1 MAAPA
6 IDERF
11 DSTVVVGR
19 HLFTADDSDFAV
31 LVADIGDGDTVT
43 AAGPLRHLKPGTR
56 ARIAGLWSD
65 HPKYGPQVQ
74 AELGYELDP
83 DDDAGTRKYLLT
95 IRGIGKTRADALIE
109 RYGGALFDEVDR
121 DPEAA
126 FGALPGL
133 GARAAARAAASWRER
148 RAVRELYLL
157 LAPHGAG
164 WLSGPLRET
173 HGPGA
178 AALVRERPYL
188 LTEEHG
194 VGFKTADA
202 IARANGVAGDSP
214 ERSRAGVVHLLREA
228 ERRGHTYLTV
238 AALRSRAYDLVGE
251 LPEDLLH
258 GLAGDGTLVRED
270 DRLALAVVH
279 ATEQKVAL
287 KLTELARADAALGAP
302 QPSAADTALSEEQQA
317 AVTAAFSRL
326 LSVVTGGPG
335 TGKTTLVK
343 AIVDRAL
350 AAKASVALCAPTGR
364 AARRLEDA
372 TGHEA
377 ATIHRLVE
385 WLPGEGAVR
394 SAIHPIECDLLV
406 VDESSMLSLEVA
418 AMLLDAV
425 GAGTHVV
432 MIGDAD
438 QLPPVGAGKPFGDL
452 IESGRVPVARLT
464 HVFRQA
470 ARSLIVQ
477 AAHAIN
483 AGELPRTRA
492 GDGEVRDFFF
502 VERGSD
508 VQAAD
513 EIVTLASERLP
524 AHYGIDP
531 IRDVQVLSPVYRGA
545 VGVDALNERLRAAL
559 NPTGE
564 AALDGPL
571 RAGDKLVQ
579 TRNDYVTGLMNGQIV
594 IARGEDS
601 EGEDLLVTTDAGD
614 LVSVPAERTHSL
626 RPAYAIS
633 VHRSQGCEMPVV
645 VVPVHSSHRGMLSR
659 NLLYTGVTRARTAC
673 VLVGQRSA
681 VARAVARGD
690 AFSRNTRLAELL
702 DQIVAG

>member
-1 MAAPA
+1 MANPA
-6 IDERF
+6 LDDPF

-19 HLFTADDSDFAV
+19 HLFTADDSEFAV
-31 LVADIGDGDTVT
+31 LLADVADGDTVT
-43 AAGPLRHLKPGTR
+43 VAGPLRHLPPGTR
-56 ARIAGLWSD
+56 ARIAGQWTD

-83 DDDAGTRKYLLT
+83 DDASGTRKYLLT
-95 IRGIGKTRADALIE
+95 IKGIGRTRASALIE
-109 RYGGALFDEVDR
+109 RHGDALFDEIDR
-121 DPEAA
+121 DPETA

-133 GARAAARAAASWRER
+133 GARATARAAESWRER

-157 LAPHGAG
+157 LAPHSAG
-164 WLSGPLRET
+164 WLSAQLREI

-178 AALVRERPYL
+178 ATLVREHPYL

-214 ERSRAGVVHLLREA
+214 QRSRAAAVHLLREA
-228 ERRGHTYLTV
+228 ERRGDTYLTS
-238 AALRSRAYDLVGE
+238 AALRGRADDLVGE
-251 LPEDLLH
+251 LSDELLA
-258 GLAGDGTLVRED
+258 GLAGDGTLVWED
-270 DRLALAVVH
+270 DRVALATVF
-279 ATEQKVAL
+279 ATEAKVAA
-287 KLTELARADAALGAP
+287 KLRDLGRASPTLEPPAHDARD
-302 QPSAADTALSEEQQA
+302 DALSAEQHD
-317 AVTAAFSRL
+317 AVDAAFSRL

-343 AIVDRAL
+343 AIVEHAR
-350 AAKASVALCAPTGR
+350 AAKAGIALCAPTGR

-372 TGHEA
+372 TGHEGV
-377 ATIHRLVE
+377 TIHRLVE
-385 WLPGEGAVR
+385 WLPGEGPVR
-394 SAIHPIECDLLV
+394 GSAYPIECDLLV

-418 AMLLDAV
+418 AMLLEAV
-425 GAGTHVV
+425 GEGTHVV

-438 QLPPVGAGKPFGDL
+438 QLPPVGAGKPFADL
-452 IESGRVPVARLT
+452 IDSGQVPVARLT

-483 AGELPRTRA
+483 AGALPRTRA
-492 GDGEVRDFFF
+492 GEGELRDFFF
-502 VERGSD
+502 IEQPTD
-508 VQAAD
+508 TATAD
-513 EIVTLASERLP
+513 EIVALASVRLP
-524 AHYGIDP
+524 RHYDVDP
-531 IRDVQVLSPVYRGA
+531 IRDIQVLSPVYRGA

-559 NPTGE
+559 NPDGA

-594 IARGEDS
+594 IARGEDA

-614 LVSVPAERTHSL
+614 LVAVPAERTSAL
-626 RPAYAIS
+626 RAAYAIS

-645 VVPVHSSHRGMLSR
+645 IVPVHSGHGGMLSR

-673 VLVGQRSA
+673 VLVGQRA
-681 VARAVARGD
+681 ALARAVGRAD
-690 AFSRNTRLAELL
+690 AFGRNTRLTQLL
-702 DQIVAG
+702 SAG

>member
-1 MAAPA
+1 MANPVL
-6 IDERF
+6 DEPF

-19 HLFTADDSDFAV
+19 HLFTAGDSEFAV
-31 LVADIGDGDTVT
+31 LLADVPDGDTVT
-43 AAGPLRHLKPGTR
+43 VAGPLSHLSPGTR
-56 ARIAGLWSD
+56 ARITGQWKD

-95 IRGIGKTRADALIE
+95 IKGIGKTRAAALIE
-109 RYGGALFDEVDR
+109 RHGERIFEEIDL

-126 FGALPGL
+126 FGMLPGL
-133 GARAAARAAASWRER
+133 GARATARAAESWRER

-164 WLSGPLRET
+164 WLSAQLRET

-178 AALVRERPYL
+178 ATLVRDHPYL

-202 IARANGVAGDSP
+202 IARANGVHGDSP
-214 ERSRAGVVHLLREA
+214 QRSRAATVHLLREA
-228 ERRGHTYLTV
+228 ERRGDTYLTL
-238 AALRSRAYDLVGE
+238 AALRDRANDLVGD
-251 LPEDLLH
+251 LSDDLLR
-258 GLAGDGTLVRED
+258 GLAGDGTLVWEED
-270 DRLALAVVH
+270 RIALAVVD
-279 ATEQKVAL
+279 ATERRVAA
-287 KLTELARADAALGAP
+287 KFDALALAETALDAPAP
-302 QPSAADTALSEEQQA
+302 GSQDDALSEEQRA
-317 AVTAAFSRL
+317 AVGAAFARL

-343 AIVDRAL
+343 AIVDRA
-350 AAKASVALCAPTGR
+350 KATKATIALCAPTGR

-372 TGHEA
+372 TGHA
-377 ATIHRLVE
+377 AVTIHRLVE
-385 WLPGEGAVR
+385 WLPGDGPLR
-394 SAIHPIECDLLV
+394 SASYPIECDLLV

-425 GAGTHVV
+425 GEGTHVV
-432 MIGDAD
+432 LIGDAD
-438 QLPPVGAGKPFGDL
+438 QLPPVGAGKPFSDL
-452 IESGRVPVARLT
+452 IDSGRVPVARLS

-483 AGELPRTRA
+483 AGEQPRTQV
-492 GDGEVRDFFF
+492 GDGELRDFFF
-502 VERGSD
+502 IE
-508 VQAAD
+508 QAGDAAAAA
-513 EIVTLASERLP
+513 EIVALATNRLP
-524 AHYGIDP
+524 RHFGVDP

-559 NPTGE
+559 NPDGATC
-564 AALDGPL
+564 LDGPL

-594 IARGEDS
+594 IARGEDA

-614 LVSVPAERTHSL
+614 LVTVPGERTGSL

-645 VVPVHSSHRGMLSR
+645 VVPVHSSHGGILSR

-673 VLVGQRSA
+673 VLVGQRHALGRA
-681 VARAVARGD
+681 VARAD
-690 AFSRNTRLAELL
+690 AFRRNTRLTELL
-702 DQIVAG
+702 A